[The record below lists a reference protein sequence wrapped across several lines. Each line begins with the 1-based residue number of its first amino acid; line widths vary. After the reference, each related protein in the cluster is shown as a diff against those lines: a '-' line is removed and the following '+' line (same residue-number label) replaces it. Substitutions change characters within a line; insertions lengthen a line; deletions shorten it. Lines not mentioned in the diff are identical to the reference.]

1 MRIAVTGRD
10 GQVARALAELG
21 GRSGHE
27 IVALGRPTFDLSD
40 LATIEPAL
48 KKAQPDIVVN
58 AAAFTA
64 VDKAES
70 EPEAAEAVNGAGAG
84 AVAEAAAALGVP
96 VLQLST
102 DYVFDGAKPTPY
114 REDDAVGPLGVYGRS
129 KLAGERAVAAASP
142 RHVILR
148 TAWVYAPYGSNFV
161 RTMLRIATTKPEVGV
176 VADQHGCPT
185 SALDVAATL
194 IGVAE
199 RIGSEPENP
208 ELYGVF
214 HMAAR
219 GEAVW
224 ADVAEAVF
232 AASRQRGGPA
242 TQVKRITS
250 ADFPTQARR
259 PANSRL
265 DCTKLSQVYGIT
277 LPEWRASLERCVG
290 RLVGEMH
297 AAG

>member
-21 GRSGHE
+21 DRSGHK

-40 LATIEPAL
+40 PATIEPAL
-48 KKAQPDIVVN
+48 KKARPDIVIN
-58 AAAFTA
+58 AAAYTA
-64 VDKAES
+64 VDQAEN
-70 EPEAAEAVNGAGAG
+70 EPEA
-84 AVAEAAAALGVP
+84 AEAAAALGVP

-129 KLAGERAVAAASP
+129 KLAGERAVAAANP

-185 SALDVAATL
+185 SALDIAATL

-199 RIGSEPENP
+199 RIGSEPGNP
-208 ELYGVF
+208 ELYGAF

-242 TQVKRITS
+242 TQVKRITT
-250 ADFPTQARR
+250 ADFLTQARR

-297 AAG
+297 ATG